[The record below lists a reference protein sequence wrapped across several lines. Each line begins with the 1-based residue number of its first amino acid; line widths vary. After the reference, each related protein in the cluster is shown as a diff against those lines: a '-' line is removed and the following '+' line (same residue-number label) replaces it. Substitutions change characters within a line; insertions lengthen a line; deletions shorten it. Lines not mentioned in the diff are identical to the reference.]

1 MNPNLTLSVLA
12 GVLFGSGVVLLLSRS
27 LVRALLGVLL
37 MGNGVNVV
45 YIVASGPAGRA
56 PIVSKEEA
64 AAGVPIG
71 ADGISDPLPQ
81 AMVLTAIVITLA
93 VTGFVLALAHRQWQ
107 LAATDVVAND
117 PEDERI
123 SLLAEA
129 NDLSGS
135 DYTDTADPHA
145 LADDAEEAPPADPVV
160 EEFPDELPAEV
171 IEAERSSEELVD
183 AGPEDEGEQG
193 TGPEDEQ
200 GTDTEDQ
207 EGRR

>member
-1 MNPNLTLSVLA
+1 MSPNLTLAVLA
-12 GVLFGSGVVLLLSRS
+12 GVFFGAGVVLLLSRS

-37 MGNGVNVV
+37 MGNAVNVV
-45 YIVASGPAGRA
+45 YVVASGAPGKA
-56 PIVSKEEA
+56 PIVAKA
-64 AAGVPIG
+64 DAPDVVIG
-71 ADGISDPLPQ
+71 PDGISDPLPQ

-107 LAATDVVAND
+107 LAATDDLEND

-123 SLLAEA
+123 SRLAED

-145 LADDAEEAPPADPVV
+145 LADDAEDAPPEDPVD

-171 IEAERSSEELVD
+171 LEAERSSEEVVD
-183 AGPEDEGEQG
+183 ARPD
-193 TGPEDEQ
+193 DEQ
-200 GTDTEDQ
+200 EP
-207 EGRR
+207 R